1 MTWTMLVAPKAQ
13 SVVKCLDLFAQSSEA
28 FVKDIKLMISRSSFE
43 EIVLP
48 EIERINAAIESRF
61 HDVYLLQPI
70 FKRNEVTGR
79 IGTALKRHPRATIRR
94 LNDGFEIAVAEDRD
108 NAGQTKEP

>member
-28 FVKDIKLMISRSSFE
+28 FVKDIKLMIARSSFE

-48 EIERINAAIESRF
+48 EIERINTAIGTRSR
-61 HDVYLLQPI
+61 DVWFLQPV

-79 IGTALKRHPRATIRR
+79 IGTALRRHPRVTIRR
-94 LNDGFEIAVAEDRD
+94 VNEGFEIVVEDG
-108 NAGQTKEP
+108 NGK

>member
-13 SVVKCLDLFAQSSEA
+13 SVVKCLDLFAQSFEA
-28 FVKDIKLMISRSSFE
+28 FIKDVKLMISRSSFE

-48 EIERINAAIESRF
+48 EIDRINTAISARF
-61 HDVYLLQPI
+61 REAYFLQPV

-79 IGTALKRHPRATIRR
+79 IGTALRRHPNVTVRR
-94 LNDGFEIAVAEDRD
+94 LNDGFEIAVNEADGR
-108 NAGQTKEP
+108 G